1 MATRT
6 ISTRLVLEGEAEY
19 RAQLKNVNAE
29 LALQKSELE
38 KVESQYRTSAN
49 SMEALTAKGNALR
62 SAYEAQQNK
71 LELYSARVDAAR
83 SAEASFAKQADES
96 RAKLENYRAQLMRMQ
111 AAAEDTTQSEKI
123 LAEQIEKESKALEQ
137 AEAMQQK
144 AANSASYYQKQTN
157 QAQVAVDDLN
167 EQLAQNQRYLEEAA
181 RSTDGCATSID
192 QFGKKTEQAGEQST
206 AAIDTLAAALAAAG
220 VAGALKEITEAI
232 QACVDASI
240 EFESAVTGVYKTV
253 EGTPEQ
259 LQAISNGI
267 KEMST
272 QLPASTTEIAAV
284 AEAAG
289 QLGIA
294 TDDVLTF
301 SRVMLDL
308 GESTNLSADEA
319 ATALARFA
327 NITGTSAENYE
338 RLGSVI
344 VGLGNNFAT
353 TEAEITEMA
362 TRLASAGTLA
372 GMTEAQILA
381 LATAMSSVGIE
392 AEAGGTAMTQT
403 LTAIEQAVA
412 KGGESLNQFA
422 RIAGVSASEFASTWE
437 TDAVSALQAFI
448 SGLGRL
454 DGQGESATLVLE
466 EMGLSGVRQSNMLKS
481 LALASDELTA
491 AVTLANT
498 AWTENTALAEEAG
511 KRYETTESK
520 LAMASNAA
528 NNLQAAIGDSL
539 TPAISALAD
548 AGTDGFT
555 WAAEFVE
562 ENPAL
567 VQAITGATAAV
578 GLLAGGITAYAAATA
593 IAKKVQDTLN
603 LSMSLC
609 PAIAVAAAIGALVVT
624 IGSLA
629 AGAYDADDATKA
641 LTQSMEESRT
651 AYQETVNALETERA
665 DLMDMVGTLE
675 TLAET
680 ENKTTAQK
688 DAMLALVE
696 QLNEAVPDLNL
707 AYNELDGTL
716 NMTLEDIRAMAQAQ
730 ADQEER
736 AAAVERLTELYQE
749 QTQLTNA
756 LSEAEAAKAAAEAEY
771 AEITET
777 MTDGDRRAGDARA
790 SLRVEINGYT
800 REIEELT
807 AYLEENSAAIAEVEG
822 QCEKQKAAVDRSTD
836 SVGKFTDATEENIS
850 AQEDA
855 QLSAEELSAQYE
867 ELKEGTQ
874 SLADEVDLLR
884 DAMQEQADAGSLSLS
899 TALDLID
906 AGYAAALSIDQET
919 GAITLNK
926 DAYIQIAQAKLD
938 AQIATLQ
945 SQKASIDAAI
955 ANADEARSAMDAAL
969 GYLALS
975 EAQRVKIE
983 TERGNLTAMEEQS
996 TAYAAQIAALQ
1007 QLRDGLGTY
1016 TTTLATSTTES
1027 ERAKTQAEKDLETYK
1042 DLKAEL
1048 DHEMAMDLID
1058 QETYYNQLQKLRDQ
1072 YLTDDDNLD
1081 EYRKVT
1087 EELYQYDQELAEAEQ
1102 KLWEEQSET
1111 LLSEYESRLDSVS
1124 DAYSEQLDVI
1134 RSAMDDLEKEQEA
1147 MAERLANY
1155 GDLFTVTDDQ
1165 MSLNGLQEQIDAIR
1179 TYGEVLD
1186 QLRERGISDSLLGEV
1201 TSMDVDEAVAYGQQL
1216 LSMSEDQWAEYNDLW
1231 EEKQAEA
1238 KRIAEEFYRSELDT
1252 LQAEYDA
1259 KLAEAL
1265 DVLKDTAFLSG
1276 QDTVQG
1282 LIDGM
1287 NSKEAELLAKA
1298 QELAQAAQAALN
1310 SEWGPSSTA
1319 VDGSHAAG
1327 LAYVPYD
1334 GYVAELH
1341 RGERVLTA
1349 SEAREYIERSMP
1361 TSFDPPRSGN
1371 VDAATYMANAL
1382 GSLGE
1387 AMAEL
1392 QSPSGDLTIIVQDR
1406 DAKEWYRV
1414 HLRDFRQVEA
1424 DSPVIVNDF

>member
-528 NNLQAAIGDSL
+528 NNLQAAIG
-539 TPAISALAD
+539 
-548 AGTDGFT
+548 
-555 WAAEFVE
+555 AEYRPSPVR
-562 ENPAL
+562 
-567 VQAITGATAAV
+567 Q
-578 GLLAGGITAYAAATA
+578 
-593 IAKKVQDTLN
+593 
-603 LSMSLC
+603 
-609 PAIAVAAAIGALVVT
+609 IGAQKCPVT
-624 IGSLA
+624 
-629 AGAYDADDATKA
+629 AGHGAKQHGPPYFRSHSGTSFACWY
-641 LTQSMEESRT
+641 SRT
-651 AYQETVNALETERA
+651 
-665 DLMDMVGTLE
+665 
-675 TLAET
+675 
-680 ENKTTAQK
+680 
-688 DAMLALVE
+688 
-696 QLNEAVPDLNL
+696 
-707 AYNELDGTL
+707 
-716 NMTLEDIRAMAQAQ
+716 
-730 ADQEER
+730 
-736 AAAVERLTELYQE
+736 
-749 QTQLTNA
+749 
-756 LSEAEAAKAAAEAEY
+756 
-771 AEITET
+771 
-777 MTDGDRRAGDARA
+777 
-790 SLRVEINGYT
+790 
-800 REIEELT
+800 
-807 AYLEENSAAIAEVEG
+807 
-822 QCEKQKAAVDRSTD
+822 
-836 SVGKFTDATEENIS
+836 
-850 AQEDA
+850 
-855 QLSAEELSAQYE
+855 
-867 ELKEGTQ
+867 
-874 SLADEVDLLR
+874 
-884 DAMQEQADAGSLSLS
+884 
-899 TALDLID
+899 
-906 AGYAAALSIDQET
+906 
-919 GAITLNK
+919 
-926 DAYIQIAQAKLD
+926 
-938 AQIATLQ
+938 
-945 SQKASIDAAI
+945 
-955 ANADEARSAMDAAL
+955 
-969 GYLALS
+969 
-975 EAQRVKIE
+975 
-983 TERGNLTAMEEQS
+983 
-996 TAYAAQIAALQ
+996 
-1007 QLRDGLGTY
+1007 
-1016 TTTLATSTTES
+1016 
-1027 ERAKTQAEKDLETYK
+1027 
-1042 DLKAEL
+1042 
-1048 DHEMAMDLID
+1048 
-1058 QETYYNQLQKLRDQ
+1058 
-1072 YLTDDDNLD
+1072 
-1081 EYRKVT
+1081 
-1087 EELYQYDQELAEAEQ
+1087 
-1102 KLWEEQSET
+1102 
-1111 LLSEYESRLDSVS
+1111 
-1124 DAYSEQLDVI
+1124 
-1134 RSAMDDLEKEQEA
+1134 
-1147 MAERLANY
+1147 
-1155 GDLFTVTDDQ
+1155 
-1165 MSLNGLQEQIDAIR
+1165 
-1179 TYGEVLD
+1179 
-1186 QLRERGISDSLLGEV
+1186 
-1201 TSMDVDEAVAYGQQL
+1201 
-1216 LSMSEDQWAEYNDLW
+1216 
-1231 EEKQAEA
+1231 
-1238 KRIAEEFYRSELDT
+1238 
-1252 LQAEYDA
+1252 
-1259 KLAEAL
+1259 
-1265 DVLKDTAFLSG
+1265 
-1276 QDTVQG
+1276 
-1282 LIDGM
+1282 
-1287 NSKEAELLAKA
+1287 
-1298 QELAQAAQAALN
+1298 
-1310 SEWGPSSTA
+1310 
-1319 VDGSHAAG
+1319 
-1327 LAYVPYD
+1327 
-1334 GYVAELH
+1334 
-1341 RGERVLTA
+1341 
-1349 SEAREYIERSMP
+1349 
-1361 TSFDPPRSGN
+1361 
-1371 VDAATYMANAL
+1371 
-1382 GSLGE
+1382 
-1387 AMAEL
+1387 
-1392 QSPSGDLTIIVQDR
+1392 
-1406 DAKEWYRV
+1406 
-1414 HLRDFRQVEA
+1414 
-1424 DSPVIVNDF
+1424 